1 MHREVKARKKCGSRR
16 KSVGTGKKGW
26 CEQAVEQST
35 SSPKASFPGGLLRKA
50 GCWPR
55 MGVGQQLQR
64 QGEGEPLNRSL
75 VHQHFIL
82 GT

>member
-35 SSPKASFPGGLLRKA
+35 SSPKASFPGGPAEEGWLLAQDGGGPAAPASGGRRA
-50 GCWPR
+50 
-55 MGVGQQLQR
+55 
-64 QGEGEPLNRSL
+64 S
-75 VHQHFIL
+75 
-82 GT
+82 